1 MQHEATAEEGRD
13 PFKFMME
20 KRTLYNCNV
29 CKKIY
34 NGGKNDFDGALREN
48 MDAINF
54 LCKPCSEEYLG
65 YGKEFCDLHGNEF
78 TDFKCQHCCSIALF
92 VFENYTKFRC

>member
-1 MQHEATAEEGRD
+1 MEQRDAAKQVVINIYQQSGMQHEATAEEGRD

-54 LCKPCSEEYLG
+54 LCKL
-65 YGKEFCDLHGNEF
+65 
-78 TDFKCQHCCSIALF
+78 
-92 VFENYTKFRC
+92 